1 MQSAWSSRITPELS
15 GSAALKTDQAIM
27 KWVDAHAESN
37 YHPCGTCSM
46 GSDDCSVTDSEG
58 KVHGFSNLRVVD
70 ASIIPSIPTGN
81 LNAITIMMAEK
92 ISDAILGLSPL
103 EAEFPEVGHQ

>member
-1 MQSAWSSRITPELS
+1 MIARQASLLFGQPRNYSCSRPGAVVSRPSYRE
-15 GSAALKTDQAIM
+15 ARDLKTDQAIM

-46 GSDDCSVTDSEG
+46 GSDDSSVTDSEG
-58 KVHGFSNLRVVD
+58 RVHGFSNLRVVD

-81 LNAITIMMAEK
+81 SK
-92 ISDAILGLSPL
+92 C
-103 EAEFPEVGHQ
+103 GHHHAGRKNI